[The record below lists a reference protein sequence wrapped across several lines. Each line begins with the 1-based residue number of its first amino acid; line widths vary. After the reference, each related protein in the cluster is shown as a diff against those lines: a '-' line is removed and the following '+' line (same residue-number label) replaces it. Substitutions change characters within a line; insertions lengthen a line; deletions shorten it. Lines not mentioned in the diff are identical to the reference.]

1 MLQLKEIEYRHG
13 DHILFSTFNL
23 TIQKG
28 EVVAIHSSLNVRQML
43 IKMIV
48 GDKKIINGSIE
59 LNGNKLEDK
68 VEYFQALGLQLLS
81 NSLYE
86 RMNIKEYFR
95 FIEKLYQTNVNH
107 QELIEKLQL
116 YEVKDKRI
124 SKLTES
130 EQRRVHYGKIIIQD
144 TSIILFEEPD
154 LNVDLE
160 TKRVLVHVL
169 KHLQKNN
176 KGVLILTSNM
186 ESAITLA
193 ESVYRLNEDGLQTVE
208 IKTEENDE
216 KQEEVDKASEEGLDK
231 QDFSFQLNK
240 IPSKVNDK
248 IVLLDPP
255 EIDYIESDEGQAVVH
270 MKGSSFRTA
279 FTLRQLE
286 EKLEHQGFFRCHRSY
301 IVNLQKVREVI
312 TWTRNSYSLVLQD
325 KEKTQVPL
333 SKTKMV
339 DLKQILGVD

>member
-1 MLQLKEIEYRHG
+1 MLELKEIEYRYG

-48 GDKKIINGSIE
+48 GDKKINNGSIE
-59 LNGNKLEDK
+59 LNGITFEDK

-81 NSLYE
+81 NALYE

-95 FIEKLYQTNVNH
+95 FMEKLYQTNVNH

-130 EQRRVHYGKIIIQD
+130 EQKRVHYGKIIIQD
-144 TSIILFEEPD
+144 ASIILLEEPD

-208 IKTEENDE
+208 IKTEENEE
-216 KQEEVDKASEEGLDK
+216 KIEIEEASEEGLDK
-231 QDFSFQLNK
+231 QDISFQLNK

-255 EIDYIESDEGQAVVH
+255 EIDYIESDEGQAVVY
-270 MKGSSFRTA
+270 MKGSTFRTA

-339 DLKQILGVD
+339 ELKQILGVD

>member
-1 MLQLKEIEYRHG
+1 MLQLRELEYRQG
-13 DHILFSTFNL
+13 DHILFSTFHL
-23 TIQKG
+23 TIQEG
-28 EVVAIHSSLNVRQML
+28 EVAAIHSSLNVRQML

-48 GDKKIINGSIE
+48 GDKKINNGSIE
-59 LNGNKLEDK
+59 LNGITLEDK
-68 VEYFQALGLQLLS
+68 VKYFQALGLQLLS
-81 NSLYE
+81 NGLYE
-86 RMNIKEYFR
+86 RMNTKEYFR
-95 FIEKLYQTNVNH
+95 FIEQLYQTKVNH

-116 YEVKDKRI
+116 HEVKDKPI

-130 EQRRVHYGKIIIQD
+130 EQKRVHYGKTIIQD
-144 TSIILFEEPD
+144 ACIYLFEEPD

-169 KHLQKNN
+169 NHLKQNK

-193 ESVYRLNEDGLQTVE
+193 ERVYRLNEEGLQTVE
-208 IKTEENDE
+208 IKTEENEE
-216 KQEEVDKASEEGLDK
+216 KQEIDEVSEEELGK

-333 SKTKMV
+333 SKAKLV
-339 DLKQILGVD
+339 ELKQILGVD

>member
-1 MLQLKEIEYRHG
+1 MLQLRELEYRQG
-13 DHILFSTFNL
+13 DHILFSTFHL
-23 TIQKG
+23 TIQEG
-28 EVVAIHSSLNVRQML
+28 EVAAIHSSLNVRQML

-48 GDKKIINGSIE
+48 GDKKINNGSIE
-59 LNGNKLEDK
+59 LNGITLKDK
-68 VEYFQALGLQLLS
+68 VEYFQALGLQLL
-81 NSLYE
+81 NNGLYE

-95 FIEKLYQTNVNH
+95 FMEKLYQTNVNH
-107 QELIEKLQL
+107 QDLIEKLQL
-116 YEVKDKRI
+116 HEVKDKPI

-130 EQRRVHYGKIIIQD
+130 EQKRVHYGKAIIQD
-144 TSIILFEEPD
+144 ASIYLFEEPD

-169 KHLQKNN
+169 NHLKQNK

-193 ESVYRLNEDGLQTVE
+193 ERVYRLNEEGLQTVE
-208 IKTEENDE
+208 IKTEENEE
-216 KQEEVDKASEEGLDK
+216 KQEIDEVSEEELGK

-333 SKTKMV
+333 SKAKLV
-339 DLKQILGVD
+339 ELKQILGVD

>member
-48 GDKKIINGSIE
+48 GDKKINNGSIE
-59 LNGNKLEDK
+59 LNGISLKDK
-68 VEYFQALGLQLLS
+68 VEYFQALGLQLL
-81 NSLYE
+81 NNGLYE

-95 FIEKLYQTNVNH
+95 FMEKLYQTNVNH
-107 QELIEKLQL
+107 QDLIEKLQL

-124 SKLTES
+124 NKLTES
-130 EQRRVHYGKIIIQD
+130 EQRRVQYGKIIIQD
-144 TSIILFEEPD
+144 ASAILFEEPD

-169 KHLQKNN
+169 KYLQKNN

-193 ESVYRLNEDGLQTVE
+193 ESVYRLNEEGLQTVE
-208 IKTEENDE
+208 IKTAENEE
-216 KQEEVDKASEEGLDK
+216 KQEIDDVSDEGLDK

-255 EIDYIESDEGQAVVH
+255 EIDYIESEEGQAVVH

-339 DLKQILGVD
+339 ELKQILGVD

>member
-1 MLQLKEIEYRHG
+1 MLQLRELEYRQG
-13 DHILFSTFNL
+13 DHILFSTFHL
-23 TIQKG
+23 TIQEG
-28 EVVAIHSSLNVRQML
+28 EVAAIHSSLNVRQML

-48 GDKKIINGSIE
+48 GDKKINNGSIE
-59 LNGNKLEDK
+59 LNGITLEDK
-68 VEYFQALGLQLLS
+68 VKYFQALGLQLLS
-81 NSLYE
+81 NGLYE
-86 RMNIKEYFR
+86 RMNTKEYFR
-95 FIEKLYQTNVNH
+95 FIEQLYQTKVNH

-116 YEVKDKRI
+116 HEVKDKPI

-130 EQRRVHYGKIIIQD
+130 EQKRVHYGKAIIQD
-144 TSIILFEEPD
+144 ASIYLFEEPD

-169 KHLQKNN
+169 NHLKQNK

-193 ESVYRLNEDGLQTVE
+193 ERVYRLNEEGLQTVE
-208 IKTEENDE
+208 IKTEENEE
-216 KQEEVDKASEEGLDK
+216 KQEIDEVSEEELGK

-286 EKLEHQGFFRCHRSY
+286 EKLEHPGFFRCHRSY

-333 SKTKMV
+333 SKAKLV
-339 DLKQILGVD
+339 ELKQILGVD

>member
-1 MLQLKEIEYRHG
+1 MLQLRELEYRQG
-13 DHILFSTFNL
+13 DHILFSTFHL
-23 TIQKG
+23 TIQEG
-28 EVVAIHSSLNVRQML
+28 EVAAIHSSLNVRQML

-48 GDKKIINGSIE
+48 GDKKINNGSIE
-59 LNGNKLEDK
+59 LNGITLKDK

-81 NSLYE
+81 NGLYE
-86 RMNIKEYFR
+86 RMNTKEYFR
-95 FIEKLYQTNVNH
+95 FIEKLYQTKVNH

-116 YEVKDKRI
+116 HEVKDKPI

-130 EQRRVHYGKIIIQD
+130 EQKRVHYGKAIIQD
-144 TSIILFEEPD
+144 ASIYLFEEPD

-169 KHLQKNN
+169 NHLKQNK

-193 ESVYRLNEDGLQTVE
+193 ERVYRLNEEGLQTVE
-208 IKTEENDE
+208 IKTEENEE
-216 KQEEVDKASEEGLDK
+216 KQEIDEVSEEELGK

-333 SKTKMV
+333 SKAKLV
-339 DLKQILGVD
+339 ELKQILGVD

>member
-1 MLQLKEIEYRHG
+1 MLQLRELEYRQG
-13 DHILFSTFNL
+13 DHILFSTFHL
-23 TIQKG
+23 TIQEG
-28 EVVAIHSSLNVRQML
+28 EVAAIHSSLNVRQML

-48 GDKKIINGSIE
+48 GDKKINNGSIE
-59 LNGNKLEDK
+59 LNGITLEDK
-68 VEYFQALGLQLLS
+68 VKYFQALGLQLLS
-81 NSLYE
+81 NGLYE
-86 RMNIKEYFR
+86 RMNTKEYFR
-95 FIEKLYQTNVNH
+95 FIEKLYQTKVNH

-116 YEVKDKRI
+116 HEVKDKPI

-130 EQRRVHYGKIIIQD
+130 EQKRVHYGKAIIQD
-144 TSIILFEEPD
+144 ASIYLFEEPD

-169 KHLQKNN
+169 NHLKQNK

-193 ESVYRLNEDGLQTVE
+193 ERVYRLNEEGLQTVE
-208 IKTEENDE
+208 IKTEENEE
-216 KQEEVDKASEEGLDK
+216 KQEIDEVSEEELGK

-333 SKTKMV
+333 SKAKLV
-339 DLKQILGVD
+339 ELKQILGVD